1 MASQVAIRFV
11 DNNVSLLHFLYDEAL
26 FLAIFGYLA
35 KMCNLFI
42 YQLNHYIFMCIYK
55 MFLCF
60 YECFTFYKE
69 KSVTVLIWLIYRLQ
83 LSIRMRLEK

>member
-42 YQLNHYIFMCIYK
+42 YLSIKSLCIYDI
-55 MFLCF
+55 LICF

-83 LSIRMRLEK
+83 LSIWMRLEK

>member
-1 MASQVAIRFV
+1 MFTQQVDMASQVAIRFV

-42 YQLNHYIFMCIYK
+42 YLSIKSLCIYDIL
-55 MFLCF
+55 MFLWMF
-60 YECFTFYKE
+60 YI
-69 KSVTVLIWLIYRLQ
+69 L
-83 LSIRMRLEK
+83 